1 MTGVDQVKFDL
12 RKVALVG
19 IRAVGWEILSFFPA
33 QAVSAERAAIIS
45 VRSLTWF
52 MALSLMFFLMEK
64 HNSHRN
70 HYIADFEPNAS
81 AILLHLTVYCANRQS
96 SKVRRHSPVERLLTA
111 PTGAPRHSRT

>member
-1 MTGVDQVKFDL
+1 
-12 RKVALVG
+12 
-19 IRAVGWEILSFFPA
+19 
-33 QAVSAERAAIIS
+33 
-45 VRSLTWF
+45 

-96 SKVRRHSPVERLLTA
+96 SKVRRHSSAYRRSAPLTHVREKKMA
-111 PTGAPRHSRT
+111 AQAPRLKLPLTHR